1 MTTPDIDLSIEP
13 VESGEVVEP
22 VGTVVE
28 HPITPIVSDDTPI
41 PAAPTVPEEAVPVA
55 PVVQSLDLTM
65 PILEVLTS
73 PNL

>member
-28 HPITPIVSDDTPI
+28 HPITPIVSDTTPT
-41 PAAPTVPEEAVPVA
+41 PAASVLPEKPELVA